1 MPMQA
6 YSYEVLDG
14 ADKLVPV
21 IITKDAP
28 TVLGEEGRFI
38 SLRKGVKMLVNNTLA
53 KTLLRLGIA
62 IINSS
67 IDSYY
72 NNLLWAYRDI
82 IYKLSNQEMSW
93 QELNQLDYPSDVIA
107 VVLEFLEQKGMLQ
120 YDKSTGKY
128 RLKR

>member
-1 MPMQA
+1 MQA